1 MLKSLFREL
10 SSSLRRSA
18 AEATAPADPVALDA
32 ADRRSFAAADLPKR
46 RSLTEALAHQLSR
59 GKSPVIDWVRL
70 GDWRLQI
77 KDLVEA
83 EQAYRIALQD
93 QPLHLAAQEGLGL
106 TLLQLR
112 RLDEAYLHLE
122 TAHRIDPMNAEV
134 LTHWGLVDLELGN
147 FGKAADKFQ
156 RAIERDPRSVH
167 AWMNRALALL
177 RLGQMESAIE
187 HLQKAV
193 VLRPDHT
200 GALMNLALTL
210 RQAERLDEALEVA
223 RRATAQPMAGARA
236 WVIQADL
243 LINQG
248 DLTGSR
254 AAVDRATQAEG
265 ELASVGVVRGKLEVA
280 CGQYESARSA
290 YTACLAR
297 DSSHAEARHGLAQLE
312 LLLGEWSSGW
322 DNFEARRRVV
332 PSPVRGVPFEEWT
345 GEDLKGRTLLVH
357 SEQGLGDIILF
368 AGCLPDLEA
377 LKAQVIVE
385 VPPRLARLFQ
395 RSFPWA
401 RVVAHDSADAGWAWL
416 DGLPPIERHIPMGS
430 LPRLLRRDGRD
441 FPLHRGYLCAD
452 PEATQEWRSRLSAAS
467 KPAIGLGWRGGLEV
481 TNTRLRSLPLTGMLS
496 GMDRQELILV
506 SLQYGEVA
514 DELEAVRQNDGV
526 LVHAGLSGFA
536 DLDDLASLAAACD
549 GIVTVC
555 STLAHLAGALGV
567 PSAVLVP
574 RSPNWR
580 YGATGP
586 ISPWYP
592 SQTLFRQQEPGEW
605 SGPLGQANEWIGRL
619 KVDSGRGGVL

>member
-1 MLKSLFREL
+1 MLKSLFQGDRQPSAPVTCKDDGIRRSL
-10 SSSLRRSA
+10 WPPMQLKGPDSRRVDLSLRRTMTEELAYRLRSRRKGS
-18 AEATAPADPVALDA
+18 VDA
-32 ADRRSFAAADLPKR
+32 
-46 RSLTEALAHQLSR
+46 
-59 GKSPVIDWVRL
+59 WVRL
-70 GDWRLQI
+70 GDWRLQM
-77 KDLVEA
+77 KDLA
-83 EQAYRIALQD
+83 GSEQAYRSALQM
-93 QPLHLAAQEGLGL
+93 QPMHLAAQEGLGL
-106 TLLQLR
+106 ALLQSR

-177 RLGQMESAIE
+177 RVGQLEPAIE
-187 HLQKAV
+187 HLKKAI
-193 VLRPDHT
+193 VLRPDHA
-200 GALMNLALTL
+200 GAHLNLALTL
-210 RQAERLDEALEVA
+210 RQAERLDDALDVA
-223 RRATAQPMAGARA
+223 RRATQLPAAGARA
-236 WVIQADL
+236 WVILADL
-243 LINQG
+243 LLNHG

-401 RVVAHDSADAGWAWL
+401 RVVAHDPADAGWAWL

-441 FPLHRGYLCAD
+441 FPLHRGYLLRGSCGDAGVAQPFVCGVETCD
-452 PEATQEWRSRLSAAS
+452 RPGLARRIGGHQHAVEIAAV
-467 KPAIGLGWRGGLEV
+467 GG
-481 TNTRLRSLPLTGMLS
+481 
-496 GMDRQELILV
+496 
-506 SLQYGEVA
+506 A
-514 DELEAVRQNDGV
+514 AVRRGP
-526 LVHAGLSGFA
+526 SGA
-536 DLDDLASLAAACD
+536 
-549 GIVTVC
+549 
-555 STLAHLAGALGV
+555 
-567 PSAVLVP
+567 
-574 RSPNWR
+574 
-580 YGATGP
+580 
-586 ISPWYP
+586 
-592 SQTLFRQQEPGEW
+592 
-605 SGPLGQANEWIGRL
+605 
-619 KVDSGRGGVL
+619 DSGEPPVRRGCR

>member
-1 MLKSLFREL
+1 MLKSLLKEIGSHLRR
-10 SSSLRRSA
+10 SSAKTIESVDAVASDAAERARFKASEDSLRRTF
-18 AEATAPADPVALDA
+18 AEELAYRLEKEEGSVDA
-32 ADRRSFAAADLPKR
+32 
-46 RSLTEALAHQLSR
+46 
-59 GKSPVIDWVRL
+59 WVRL
-70 GDWRLQI
+70 GDWRLQL
-77 KDLVEA
+77 KELA
-83 EQAYRIALQD
+83 GSEQAYRSALQI
-93 QPLHLAAQEGLGL
+93 QPMHLAAQEGLGL
-106 TLLQLR
+106 ALLQSR

-177 RLGQMESAIE
+177 RVGQLESAIE
-187 HLQKAV
+187 HLKKAI
-193 VLRPDHT
+193 VLRPDHA
-200 GALMNLALTL
+200 GAHLNLALTL
-210 RQAERLDEALEVA
+210 RQAERLDDALDVA
-223 RRATAQPMAGARA
+223 RRATQLPTAGART
-236 WVIQADL
+236 WVILADL
-243 LINQG
+243 LLNQG

-254 AAVDRATQAEG
+254 AAVDRAKQAEG
-265 ELASVGVVRGKLEVA
+265 ELTSVGVVRGKLEVA

-401 RVVAHDSADAGWAWL
+401 RVVAHDPADAGWAWL

-441 FPLHRGYLCAD
+441 FPLHHGYLLAD
-452 PEATQEWRSRLSAAS
+452 IAATQEWRSRLSAAA

-481 TNTRLRSLPLTGMLS
+481 TNTRLRSLPLAGMLS
-496 GMDRQELILV
+496 GMDPQELTLV
-506 SLQYGEVA
+506 CLQYGEVA
-514 DELEAVRQNDGV
+514 DELEAVRLNDGV
-526 LVHAGLSGFA
+526 LVHAGLSGLA

-574 RSPNWR
+574 HSSNWR
-580 YGATGP
+580 YGSTGSS
-586 ISPWYP
+586 SPWYP
-592 SQTLFRQQEPGEW
+592 SQTLFRQQEPGDW
-605 SGPLGQANEWIGRL
+605 GGPLRQANEWIGRL
-619 KVDSGRGGVL
+619 KASSREGGVL